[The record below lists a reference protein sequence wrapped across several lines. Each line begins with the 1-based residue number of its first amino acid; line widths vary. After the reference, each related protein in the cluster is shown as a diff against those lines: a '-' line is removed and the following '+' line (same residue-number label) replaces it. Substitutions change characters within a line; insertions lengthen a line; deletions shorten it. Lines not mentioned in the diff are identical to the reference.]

1 MKSQL
6 HEMVKNVNELNNV
19 KTTIAGKLDQR
30 DQEHEEAL
38 RQFAIENDEQNKLIT
53 ELHQELKDL
62 QDKLNRQN
70 QKGNLISSK

>member
-38 RQFAIENDEQNKLIT
+38 RQFTIENDEQNKLIT